1 MSKKRPSDE
10 QLRSALNLGAAPPL
24 QQEARLAPS
33 DPVIS
38 MPMKMDIHQ
47 IELYDRNPR
56 HSQNSAYEDIKE
68 SVRAQ
73 GLKQPLVIT
82 RRPGAEHY
90 MLKHGG
96 NTRLTVLKELHAETG
111 DRRFQTADCIFEPWK
126 GETDVLVS
134 HIVENEVRGSLTFID
149 KARAVR
155 EAAAMLE
162 ADSGDKLSLR
172 QLSEALRERGFRIS
186 AGMISKCFYALD
198 TLLQAVPSALDSG
211 MGKPQIEKLRQLQ
224 TGARQVW
231 DNHRLGS
238 AEMFEAEF
246 VEALAKVD
254 GEDWSHENAWRSV
267 EVALAQRAGEPLN
280 RIAAEL
286 DAVLVVGV
294 RGEDEGGQATDS
306 LLSALPP
313 SPAPDR
319 LEDFGE
325 RGSAP
330 TAAPTSTPRSP
341 VDPAATATART
352 AAPEAPRAP
361 PAPPVPPFSSPAPE
375 PQRAPAET
383 ATGIEQLRERMFDTA
398 HRAAAELGLA
408 PCVARYPQGAG
419 YLVTQFPPAGFVH
432 GDPNLVQATSWWWWF
447 LVSMSETLEVP
458 SAQAR
463 KLFPADSA
471 VAHAHVMSDEQA
483 RYEAMFA
490 QAGAPDVSRFGFCV
504 LAQMSTSL
512 LRAYRQIEDD
522 YRALGEW
529 NRQRGQSFHAQEV

>member
-10 QLRSALNLGAAPPL
+10 QLRSALNLGVTTPM

-38 MPMKMDIHQ
+38 MPMKVDIRQ

-56 HSQNSAYEDIKE
+56 RSQNSAYEDIKQ

-82 RRPGAEHY
+82 RRPGAERY

-111 DRRFQTADCIFEPWK
+111 DRRFQQADCVFEPWQ

-155 EAAAMLE
+155 EAAAMFE
-162 ADSGDKLSLR
+162 ADTGDKLSLR
-172 QLSEALRERGFRIS
+172 QLSDALRERGFRIS

-198 TLLQAVPSALDSG
+198 TLLQAIPTALDTG
-211 MGKPQIEKLRQLQ
+211 IGKPQIEKLRQLQ
-224 TGARQVW
+224 TGAKQVW

-238 AEMFEAEF
+238 AEMFEAVF
-246 VEALAKVD
+246 VEALAQAD
-254 GEDWSHENAWRSV
+254 GETWNHENAWRSV
-267 EVALAQRAGEPLN
+267 EVALAQRAAEPMN

-286 DAVLVVGV
+286 DALLVGGVGT
-294 RGEDEGGQATDS
+294 DEEPGAMSRT
-306 LLSALPP
+306 
-313 SPAPDR
+313 PASVQDR
-319 LEDFGE
+319 LEDFGPRTE
-325 RGSAP
+325 EQRPA
-330 TAAPTSTPRSP
+330 AAPRGT
-341 VDPAATATART
+341 DGRT
-352 AAPEAPRAP
+352 AAPADTPPRSSTRESP
-361 PAPPVPPFSSPAPE
+361 PAQASPASVFPVE
-375 PQRAPAET
+375 TPTAGSENDALDSAEK
-383 ATGIEQLRERMFDTA
+383 LRQRMFETA

-408 PCVARYPQGAG
+408 PCVTRYAQGAG

-458 SAQAR
+458 PLQAR
-463 KLFPADSA
+463 KLFPSDSP
-471 VAHAHVMSDEQA
+471 VAQAHVMRDEQA

-504 LAQMSTSL
+504 LTQMSASL
-512 LRAYRQIEDD
+512 LKAYRQLEDD
-522 YRALGEW
+522 YRALSERS
-529 NRQRGQSFHAQEV
+529 RQRGQSFHAQEV

>member
-10 QLRSALNLGAAPPL
+10 QLRSALNLGVSAPM

-38 MPMKMDIHQ
+38 MPMKVDIRQ

-56 HSQNSAYEDIKE
+56 RSQNSAYEDIKE

-82 RRPGAEHY
+82 RRPGAERY

-111 DRRFQTADCIFEPWK
+111 DRRFQQADCVFEPWQ

-172 QLSEALRERGFRIS
+172 QLSDALRERGFRIS

-198 TLLQAVPSALDSG
+198 TLLQAIPTALDTG
-211 MGKPQIEKLRQLQ
+211 IGKPQIEKLRQLQ
-224 TGARQVW
+224 TGAKQVW

-238 AEMFEAEF
+238 AEMFEAVF
-246 VEALAKVD
+246 VEALAQAD
-254 GEDWSHENAWRSV
+254 GENWNHETAWRSV
-267 EVALAQRAGEPLN
+267 EVALAQRAGEPMN

-286 DAVLVVGV
+286 DALLVGGVGAD
-294 RGEDEGGQATDS
+294 EDPGVMSSNPVPVQ
-306 LLSALPP
+306 
-313 SPAPDR
+313 DR
-319 LEDFGE
+319 LEDFGPRTE
-325 RGSAP
+325 EQRP
-330 TAAPTSTPRSP
+330 TAAPRGT
-341 VDPAATATART
+341 DGRT
-352 AAPEAPRAP
+352 AAPADTPPRSSTQESP
-361 PAPPVPPFSSPAPE
+361 PAQLGSQPVFPVETLAAGSENDAPDS
-375 PQRAPAET
+375 ADK
-383 ATGIEQLRERMFDTA
+383 LRQRMFETA

-408 PCVARYPQGAG
+408 PCVTRYAQGAG

-458 SAQAR
+458 PLQAR
-463 KLFPADSA
+463 KLFPSDSP
-471 VAHAHVMSDEQA
+471 VAQAHVMNDEQA

-504 LAQMSTSL
+504 LAEMSTSL
-512 LRAYRQIEDD
+512 LKAYRQLEDD

-529 NRQRGQSFHAQEV
+529 KRQRGQSFHAQEA

>member
-10 QLRSALNLGAAPPL
+10 QLRSALNLGVTAPM

-38 MPMKMDIHQ
+38 MPMKVDIRQ

-56 HSQNSAYEDIKE
+56 RSQNSAYEDIKE

-82 RRPGAEHY
+82 RRPGAERY

-111 DRRFQTADCIFEPWK
+111 DRRFQQADCVFEPWQ

-134 HIVENEVRGSLTFID
+134 HIIENEVRGSLTFID

-162 ADSGDKLSLR
+162 ADSGHKLSLR
-172 QLSEALRERGFRIS
+172 QLSDALRERGFRIS

-198 TLLQAVPSALDSG
+198 TLLQAIPTALDTG
-211 MGKPQIEKLRQLQ
+211 IGKPQIEKLRQLQ
-224 TGARQVW
+224 TGAKQVW
-231 DNHRLGS
+231 DNHRLGTT
-238 AEMFEAEF
+238 EMFEAVF
-246 VEALAKVD
+246 VEALAQAD
-254 GEDWSHENAWRSV
+254 GENWNHENAWRSV
-267 EVALAQRAGEPLN
+267 EVALAQRAGEPMN

-286 DAVLVVGV
+286 DALLVSSVGS
-294 RGEDEGGQATDS
+294 DEESSAT
-306 LLSALPP
+306 PN
-313 SPAPDR
+313 APVQDR
-319 LEDFGE
+319 LEDFGPSTEE
-325 RGSAP
+325 RRTP
-330 TAAPTSTPRSP
+330 TAARGTDGRASTPIDAS
-341 VDPAATATART
+341 
-352 AAPEAPRAP
+352 PRASTRE
-361 PAPPVPPFSSPAPE
+361 SSPAQPRSQPVFPVE
-375 PQRAPAET
+375 TPATVSVNDAPDSADK
-383 ATGIEQLRERMFDTA
+383 LRQRMFETA

-408 PCVARYPQGAG
+408 PCVTRYAQGAG

-458 SAQAR
+458 SLQAR
-463 KLFPADSA
+463 KVFPSDSP
-471 VAHAHVMSDEQA
+471 VAQAHVMSDEQA

-490 QAGAPDVSRFGFCV
+490 QAGAPDVSRFGYCV

-512 LRAYRQIEDD
+512 LKAYRQLEDD

-529 NRQRGQSFHAQEV
+529 SRQRGQSFHAQEV

>member
-10 QLRSALNLGAAPPL
+10 QLRSALNLGVAAPV

-38 MPMKMDIHQ
+38 MPMKVDIRQ
-47 IELYDRNPR
+47 IDLYDRNPR
-56 HSQNSAYEDIKE
+56 RSQNSAYEDIKE

-82 RRPGAEHY
+82 RRPGAERY

-111 DRRFQTADCIFEPWK
+111 DRRFQQADCVFEPWQ

-155 EAAAMLE
+155 EAAAMFE
-162 ADSGDKLSLR
+162 ADTGSKLSLR
-172 QLSEALRERGFRIS
+172 QLSDALRDRGFRIS
-186 AGMISKCFYALD
+186 AGMISKCFYTLD
-198 TLLQAVPSALDSG
+198 TLLQAIPMALDSG
-211 MGKPQIEKLRQLQ
+211 IGKPQIEKLRQLQ
-224 TGARQVW
+224 TGAKQVW

-238 AEMFEAEF
+238 VEMFEAVF
-246 VEALAKVD
+246 VEALAQAD
-254 GEDWSHENAWRSV
+254 GENWNHENAWRSV
-267 EVALAQRAGEPLN
+267 EVALAQRANEPLN

-286 DAVLVVGV
+286 DALLVGGVGSEEEA
-294 RGEDEGGQATDS
+294 GATPN
-306 LLSALPP
+306 A
-313 SPAPDR
+313 PAPLQDR
-319 LEDFGE
+319 LEDFGPPTEE
-325 RGSAP
+325 RRTPVAAPVTGSRP
-330 TAAPTSTPRSP
+330 AAPTDNASRSG
-341 VDPAATATART
+341 TR
-352 AAPEAPRAP
+352 E
-361 PAPPVPPFSSPAPE
+361 SSPAQVFPVE
-375 PQRAPAET
+375 TPSAASGGDAPDSAER
-383 ATGIEQLRERMFDTA
+383 LRQRMFETA

-408 PCVARYPQGAG
+408 PCVTRYAQGAG

-432 GDPNLVQATSWWWWF
+432 GDPSLVQATSWWWWF

-458 SAQAR
+458 PQQAR
-463 KLFPADSA
+463 KVFPPDSP
-471 VAHAHVMSDEQA
+471 VAQAHVMNDEQA

-504 LAQMSTSL
+504 LTQMSASL
-512 LRAYRQIEDD
+512 LTAYRQLEDD

-529 NRQRGQSFHAQEV
+529 SRQRGHSFHAQEV

>member
-1 MSKKRPSDE
+1 MRKKRPSDE
-10 QLRSALNLGAAPPL
+10 QLRSALSLGAAAPM

-38 MPMKMDIHQ
+38 MPMKVDIRQ

-56 HSQNSAYEDIKE
+56 RSQNSAYEDIKE

-82 RRPGAEHY
+82 RRPGAERY

-111 DRRFQTADCIFEPWK
+111 ERRFQQADCVFEPWQ

-155 EAAAMLE
+155 EAAAMFE
-162 ADSGDKLSLR
+162 ADTGSKLSLR
-172 QLSEALRERGFRIS
+172 QLSDALRDRGFRIS

-198 TLLQAVPSALDSG
+198 TLLQAIPMALDG
-211 MGKPQIEKLRQLQ
+211 GIGKPQIEKLRQLQ
-224 TGARQVW
+224 TGAKQVW
-231 DNHRLGS
+231 DNHRLGTT
-238 AEMFEAEF
+238 EMFGAVF
-246 VEALAKVD
+246 VEALAQAD
-254 GEDWSHENAWRSV
+254 GENWNHENAWRSV
-267 EVALAQRAGEPLN
+267 EVALAQRANEPLN

-286 DAVLVVGV
+286 DALLVGGVGSE
-294 RGEDEGGQATDS
+294 EDPGAM
-306 LLSALPP
+306 P
-313 SPAPDR
+313 STPVPVQDR
-319 LEDFGE
+319 LEDFGPHAEE
-325 RGSAP
+325 RRAS
-330 TAAPTSTPRSP
+330 TTPRGIEGHP
-341 VDPAATATART
+341 RTPTDPAPQSGAHESPPTQPD
-352 AAPEAPRAP
+352 AASVFPVETPAAGSGSNAPD
-361 PAPPVPPFSSPAPE
+361 S
-375 PQRAPAET
+375 AER
-383 ATGIEQLRERMFDTA
+383 LRLRMFETA

-408 PCVARYPQGAG
+408 PCVTRYAQGAG
-419 YLVTQFPPAGFVH
+419 YLVTQFPPAAFVH

-458 SAQAR
+458 PQQAR
-463 KLFPADSA
+463 KVFPTDSL
-471 VAHAHVMSDEQA
+471 VAQAHVMNDEQA

-504 LAQMSTSL
+504 LTQMSTSL
-512 LRAYRQIEDD
+512 LKAYRQLEDD
-522 YRALGEW
+522 YRALSEW
-529 NRQRGQSFHAQEV
+529 SRQRGHSFHAVEV

>member
-10 QLRSALNLGAAPPL
+10 QLRSALNLGVTTPM

-38 MPMKMDIHQ
+38 MPMKVDIRQ

-56 HSQNSAYEDIKE
+56 RSQNSAYEDIKE

-82 RRPGAEHY
+82 RRPGAERY

-111 DRRFQTADCIFEPWK
+111 DRRFQQADCVFEPWQ

-155 EAAAMLE
+155 EAAAMFE
-162 ADSGDKLSLR
+162 ADTGNKLSLR
-172 QLSEALRERGFRIS
+172 QLSDALRERGFRIS

-198 TLLQAVPSALDSG
+198 TLLQAIPMALDTG
-211 MGKPQIEKLRQLQ
+211 IGKPQIEKLRQLQ
-224 TGARQVW
+224 TGAKQVW
-231 DNHRLGS
+231 DNHRLGTS
-238 AEMFEAEF
+238 EMFEAVF
-246 VEALAKVD
+246 VEALAQAD
-254 GEDWSHENAWRSV
+254 SETWNHENAWRSV
-267 EVALAQRAGEPLN
+267 EVALAQRASEPLN

-286 DAVLVVGV
+286 DALLISSVGS
-294 RGEDEGGQATDS
+294 DEESGAT
-306 LLSALPP
+306 PN
-313 SPAPDR
+313 APVQDR
-319 LEDFGE
+319 LEDFGPAAEE
-325 RGSAP
+325 RRTP
-330 TAAPTSTPRSP
+330 TAARGTDGRASAPIDAPPRASTWESP
-341 VDPAATATART
+341 SVQPAA
-352 AAPEAPRAP
+352 APVF
-361 PAPPVPPFSSPAPE
+361 PVETPSAGSGDNLPDS
-375 PQRAPAET
+375 AER
-383 ATGIEQLRERMFDTA
+383 LRQRMFETA

-408 PCVARYPQGAG
+408 PCVTRYAQGAG

-432 GDPNLVQATSWWWWF
+432 GDPSLVQATSWWWWF

-458 SAQAR
+458 PLQAR
-463 KLFPADSA
+463 KVFPPYSP
-471 VAHAHVMSDEQA
+471 VVQAHVMNDEQA

-504 LAQMSTSL
+504 LTQMSASL
-512 LRAYRQIEDD
+512 LKAYRQLEDD

-529 NRQRGQSFHAQEV
+529 SRQRGHSFHAQEV

>member
-10 QLRSALNLGAAPPL
+10 QLRSALNLGVTTPM

-38 MPMKMDIHQ
+38 MPMKVDIRQ

-56 HSQNSAYEDIKE
+56 RSQNSAYEDIKE

-82 RRPGAEHY
+82 RRPGAERY

-111 DRRFQTADCIFEPWK
+111 DRRFQQADCVFEPWQ

-155 EAAAMLE
+155 EAAAMFE
-162 ADSGDKLSLR
+162 ADTGDKLSLR
-172 QLSEALRERGFRIS
+172 QLSDALRERGFRIS

-198 TLLQAVPSALDSG
+198 TLLQAIPTALDTG
-211 MGKPQIEKLRQLQ
+211 IGKPQIEKLRQLQ
-224 TGARQVW
+224 TGAKQVW

-238 AEMFEAEF
+238 AEMFEAVF
-246 VEALAKVD
+246 VEALAQAD
-254 GEDWSHENAWRSV
+254 GENWNHENAWRSV
-267 EVALAQRAGEPLN
+267 EVALAQRAGEPMN

-286 DAVLVVGV
+286 DALLVGGVGT
-294 RGEDEGGQATDS
+294 DEEPGVMS
-306 LLSALPP
+306 SV
-313 SPAPDR
+313 PAPAQDR
-319 LEDFGE
+319 LEDFGPRTE
-325 RGSAP
+325 EQRPA
-330 TAAPTSTPRSP
+330 AAPRGT
-341 VDPAATATART
+341 DGRT
-352 AAPEAPRAP
+352 AAPADQPPRSSTRESP
-361 PAPPVPPFSSPAPE
+361 PAQASPASVFPVE
-375 PQRAPAET
+375 TPAAGSENDAPDSADK
-383 ATGIEQLRERMFDTA
+383 LRQRMFETA

-408 PCVARYPQGAG
+408 PCVTRYAQGAG

-458 SAQAR
+458 PLQAR
-463 KLFPADSA
+463 KLFPSDSP
-471 VAHAHVMSDEQA
+471 VAQAHVMNDEQA

-504 LAQMSTSL
+504 LAEMSASL
-512 LRAYRQIEDD
+512 LKAYRQLEDD
-522 YRALGEW
+522 YRTLSEW
-529 NRQRGQSFHAQEV
+529 RRQRGQSFHAQEV

>member
-10 QLRSALNLGAAPPL
+10 ELRSALNLGAVTQQ
-24 QQEARLAPS
+24 QQESPLAPS
-33 DPVIS
+33 DPIIS
-38 MPMKMDIHQ
+38 MPMKMDIRQ

-56 HSQNSAYEDIKE
+56 RSQNSAYEDIKE

-82 RRPGAEHY
+82 RRPGADRY

-96 NTRLTVLKELHAETG
+96 NTRLTVLKELLTETG

-134 HIVENEVRGSLTFID
+134 HIVENEVRGSLTFVD

-198 TLLQAVPSALDSG
+198 TLLQAIPTALDAG
-211 MGKPQIEKLRQLQ
+211 IGKPQIEKLRQLQ
-224 TGARQVW
+224 IGARQVW

-238 AEMFEAEF
+238 DEMFDAVF
-246 VEALAKVD
+246 IEALAKAD
-254 GEDWSHENAWRSV
+254 GEDWSHENAWRNV
-267 EVALAQRAGEPLN
+267 EFALSQRANAPMN

-286 DAVLVVGV
+286 EAVLVGNAA
-294 RGEDEGGQATDS
+294 GDEELAVPPITSS
-306 LLSALPP
+306 LAQ
-313 SPAPDR
+313 DR
-319 LEDFGE
+319 LEDFGPRTE
-325 RGSAP
+325 GRPRAVPIPATESQGSAP
-330 TAAPTSTPRSP
+330 APAAVPPSSAEEVSYQKPKQVFPLETPPAAPASSTEDS
-341 VDPAATATART
+341 
-352 AAPEAPRAP
+352 
-361 PAPPVPPFSSPAPE
+361 
-375 PQRAPAET
+375 AEK
-383 ATGIEQLRERMFDTA
+383 LRQRMFETA

-408 PCVARYPQGAG
+408 PCVTRYPQGAG

-458 SAQAR
+458 PVQAR
-463 KLFPADSA
+463 KLFPADST
-471 VAHAHVMSDEQA
+471 VAHAHVMPDEQT

-504 LAQMSTSL
+504 LTQMSASL
-512 LRAYRQIEDD
+512 LRAYRQLEDD
-522 YRALGEW
+522 YRALGEC